1 MTRFP
6 RPIAVAGAAWVLPG
20 DLSWADVLAGRSA
33 VQLLSNDY
41 PVPVGAPLA
50 LPLVPPNSWP
60 HALMPRGLALA
71 QTALD
76 RLSRDPDRRYALV
89 LGLPNLFSDAE
100 YLERV
105 LPGRNDAAA
114 LRPLV
119 PFASSEALHFLADQV
134 GPGLPRLRLDAACA
148 TGNDAIAAACQW
160 LHAGT
165 VDDVLV
171 VASCALLN
179 PICLALFHN
188 LKALS
193 DLADPAASCPFD
205 DRRRGFVMGEGAA
218 GLWLSNRPPTQP
230 LGYVAG
236 FGQSM
241 SANHFVDP
249 PENTDAWA
257 VAAGGALDGLP
268 EPNAL
273 AYVSA
278 HGTATRAGDR
288 AETRLMHRLL
298 GRRAPDVPTSS
309 VKSMLGHTLA
319 AAALIEA
326 VVCLYALRDQM
337 APPTAHLQVPDPE
350 CDLDYVPLQAKPIRG
365 SHALS
370 NAFGFG
376 GHNSC
381 VLFAGAT
388 S

>member
-1 MTRFP
+1 MTRFA
-6 RPIAVAGAAWVLPG
+6 RPIAVAEAAWVLPG
-20 DLSWADVLAGRSA
+20 GLGWADVLAGRSA
-33 VQLLSNDY
+33 VHLLDSTY
-41 PVPVGAPLA
+41 PVPVGAGLAESLHPPL
-50 LPLVPPNSWP
+50 SWP
-60 HALMPRGLALA
+60 HPLMPRGLVLA
-71 QTALD
+71 QTVLD
-76 RLSRDPDRRYALV
+76 RLTRDPKRRYGLV

-105 LPGRNDAAA
+105 LPGRDDPSA
-114 LRPLV
+114 LRPLL
-119 PFASSEALHFLADQV
+119 PFASAEALHFLADQV

-148 TGNDAIAAACQW
+148 TGNDALIAACQW
-160 LHAGT
+160 IQAGI

-193 DLADPAASCPFD
+193 DLADPSASCPFD

-218 GLWLSNRPPTQP
+218 ALWLTNHPPGPP

-236 FGQSM
+236 AGQSM

-249 PENTDAWA
+249 PENTDTWA
-257 VAAGGALDGLP
+257 QAAGGALDGLP
-268 EPNAL
+268 EPAAL

-288 AETRLMHRLL
+288 AETRLLHRLL
-298 GRRAPDVPTSS
+298 GRRAPDVPISS

-326 VVCLYALRDQM
+326 VVCLYALRDQQ

-381 VLFAGAT
+381 VLFAGTDA
-388 S
+388 